1 MIGEN
6 LCSVSYTANT
16 SHRDH
21 QVAQPPFDLPQA
33 HRWFGIEFNNAAW
46 ELVEAATRTK
56 AETERMLR
64 LAHASCLHWESVGT
78 PANEQRGLVL
88 LAMAHAV
95 AGLGNRA
102 AALAQQAIE
111 VGKAHDELL
120 TPFDRAAAA
129 ACMATAL
136 RSNGQARDAS
146 AWEAKVHTLI
156 ATLDDDDRPVI
167 QRMLTAQISGAE

>member
-1 MIGEN
+1 
-6 LCSVSYTANT
+6 
-16 SHRDH
+16 
-21 QVAQPPFDLPQA
+21 VAQPPFDLPQA

-95 AGLGNRA
+95 AGLGGRA
-102 AALAQQAIE
+102 VALAQQAIE
-111 VGKAHDELL
+111 LGETHDELL
-120 TPFDRAAAA
+120 TPFDRAAAST
-129 ACMATAL
+129 CMATAL
-136 RSNGQARDAS
+136 RSNRELKDLP
-146 AWEAKVHTLI
+146 AWEAKVQALI
-156 ATLDDDDRPVI
+156 ATLDADDRPVI
-167 QRMLTAQISGAE
+167 QRMLTARVPGGK

>member
-1 MIGEN
+1 
-6 LCSVSYTANT
+6 VSTA
-16 SHRDH
+16 
-21 QVAQPPFDLPQA
+21 PFDVPNA

-46 ELVEAATRTK
+46 ELVEAASRTP

-64 LAHASCLHWESVGT
+64 LAYASCLHWESVGT

-102 AALAQQAIE
+102 VELAQQAIDLE
-111 VGKAHDELL
+111 ESHGELL
-120 TPFDRAAAA
+120 TPFDRAAAV

-136 RSNGQARDAS
+136 RSNGTLHDVP
-146 AWEAKVHTLI
+146 AWEVRANALI
-156 ATLDDDDRPVI
+156 TKLEDDDRPVI
-167 QRMLTAQISGAE
+167 QRLLTAPVPGGE